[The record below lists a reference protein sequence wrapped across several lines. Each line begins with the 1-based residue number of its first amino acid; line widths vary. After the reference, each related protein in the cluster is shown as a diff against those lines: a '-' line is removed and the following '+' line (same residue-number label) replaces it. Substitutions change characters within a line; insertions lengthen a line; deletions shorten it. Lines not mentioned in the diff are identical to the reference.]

1 MWFNNLEFSH
11 LPWFRI
17 KHVMKS
23 NPMLETTQ
31 MENNANIKNNI
42 NIILRLIF
50 NFFSDRIVRGS
61 VMAAPHD

>member
-1 MWFNNLEFSH
+1 MWFSNLEFSH

-23 NPMLETTQ
+23 NSMLETTQ

-42 NIILRLIF
+42 NIILRLLF
-50 NFFSDRIVRGS
+50 NFFSDTIVRGS
-61 VMAAPHD
+61 VMAVHQD